1 MIGFPPVQNKANVK
15 ENNMAEKRF
24 EVDLPDE
31 VLAGFG
37 WQEEEVP
44 SKLRETLVMELLR
57 LDQLSEAQAAEFLNL
72 DRWQLLEVM
81 GRYRVPAV
89 RMSLEELRRE
99 VAKET
104 PQDGRI

>member
-1 MIGFPPVQNKANVK
+1 
-15 ENNMAEKRF
+15 MAEKRF

-44 SKLRETLVMELLR
+44 SRLRETLIMELLR
-57 LDQLSEAQAAEFLNL
+57 LDQLSEAEAAELLNL
-72 DRWQLLEVM
+72 DRGELLEVM

-99 VAKET
+99 VAKEA
-104 PQDGRI
+104 PRDRHP

>member
-1 MIGFPPVQNKANVK
+1 
-15 ENNMAEKRF
+15 MAEKRF

-44 SKLRETLVMELLR
+44 SRLRETLIMELLR
-57 LDQLSEAQAAEFLNL
+57 LDQLSEAEAAELLNL
-72 DRWQLLEVM
+72 DRGELLEVM

-99 VAKET
+99 VAKEA
-104 PQDGRI
+104 PRDRRP

>member
-1 MIGFPPVQNKANVK
+1 
-15 ENNMAEKRF
+15 MAEKRF

-37 WQEEEVP
+37 WQEEVP
-44 SKLRETLVMELLR
+44 SRLRETLIMELLR
-57 LDQLSEAQAAEFLNL
+57 LDQLSEAEAAELLNL
-72 DRWQLLEVM
+72 DRGELLEVM

-99 VAKET
+99 VAKEA
-104 PQDGRI
+104 PRDRRL

>member
-1 MIGFPPVQNKANVK
+1 MRTLQGEI
-15 ENNMAEKRF
+15 MAEKRF

-44 SKLRETLVMELLR
+44 SRLRETLIMELLR
-57 LDQLSEAQAAEFLNL
+57 LDQLSEAEAAELLNL
-72 DRWQLLEVM
+72 DRGELLEVM

-99 VAKET
+99 VAKEA
-104 PQDGRI
+104 PRDRRP

>member
-1 MIGFPPVQNKANVK
+1 MKWYGTHREKT
-15 ENNMAEKRF
+15 MAEKRF

-44 SKLRETLVMELLR
+44 SRLRETLIMELLR
-57 LDQLSEAQAAEFLNL
+57 LDQLSEAEAAELLNL
-72 DRWQLLEVM
+72 DRGELLEVM

-99 VAKET
+99 VAKEA
-104 PQDGRI
+104 PRDRHL

>member
-1 MIGFPPVQNKANVK
+1 
-15 ENNMAEKRF
+15 MAEKRF

-44 SKLRETLVMELLR
+44 FRLRETLVMELLR
-57 LDQLSEAQAAEFLNL
+57 LDQLSEPEAAALLNL
-72 DRWQLLEVM
+72 DRGELLEVM

-99 VAKET
+99 VAKEV
-104 PQDGRI
+104 PRDRRL

>member
-1 MIGFPPVQNKANVK
+1 
-15 ENNMAEKRF
+15 MAEKRF

-44 SKLRETLVMELLR
+44 SRLRETLVMELLR
-57 LDQLSEAQAAEFLNL
+57 LDQLSEAEAAELLNL
-72 DRWQLLEVM
+72 DRGELLEVM

-99 VAKET
+99 VAKDA
-104 PQDGRI
+104 PWDRRP

>member
-1 MIGFPPVQNKANVK
+1 
-15 ENNMAEKRF
+15 MADKRF

-44 SKLRETLVMELLR
+44 SRLRETLVMELFR
-57 LDQLSEAQAAEFLNL
+57 LDQLSEAEAAELLNL
-72 DRWQLLEVM
+72 DRGELLEVM
-81 GRYRVPAV
+81 GRYRVLAI

-99 VAKET
+99 IVQEI
-104 PQDGRI
+104 PGRQCPNSPR

>member
-1 MIGFPPVQNKANVK
+1 VK
-15 ENNMAEKRF
+15 WYGTHREKTMAEKGF

-44 SKLRETLVMELLR
+44 SRLRETLIMELLR
-57 LDQLSEAQAAEFLNL
+57 LDQLSEAEAAELSNL
-72 DRWQLLEVM
+72 DRGELLEVM

-99 VAKET
+99 VAKEA
-104 PQDGRI
+104 PRDRHL

>member
-1 MIGFPPVQNKANVK
+1 
-15 ENNMAEKRF
+15 MADKRF

-44 SKLRETLVMELLR
+44 FKLRETLVMELLR
-57 LDQLSEAQAAEFLNL
+57 LDQLSEAEAAELLNL
-72 DRWQLLEVM
+72 DRGELLEVM

-89 RMSLEELRRE
+89 RMSLNELRRE
-99 VAKET
+99 MAKEA
-104 PQDGRI
+104 PRDRRP

>member
-1 MIGFPPVQNKANVK
+1 
-15 ENNMAEKRF
+15 MAEKRF

-44 SKLRETLVMELLR
+44 SKLRETLVMGLLR
-57 LDQLSEAQAAEFLNL
+57 LDQLSEAEAAELLNL
-72 DRWQLLEVM
+72 DRGELLEVM

-89 RMSLEELRRE
+89 RMSLEELMRE
-99 VAKET
+99 VAKEV
-104 PQDGRI
+104 PRDRRP

>member
-1 MIGFPPVQNKANVK
+1 
-15 ENNMAEKRF
+15 MAEKRF

-44 SKLRETLVMELLR
+44 SRLRETLVMGLLR
-57 LDQLSEAQAAEFLNL
+57 LDQLSEAEAAELLNL
-72 DRWQLLEVM
+72 DRGELLEVM

-99 VAKET
+99 VAKEV
-104 PQDGRI
+104 PRDRRL

>member
-1 MIGFPPVQNKANVK
+1 
-15 ENNMAEKRF
+15 MAEKRF

-44 SKLRETLVMELLR
+44 SRLRETLVMGLLR
-57 LDQLSEAQAAEFLNL
+57 LDQLSEAEAAEPLNL
-72 DRWQLLEVM
+72 DRGELLEVM

-89 RMSLEELRRE
+89 RMSLEELMRE
-99 VAKET
+99 VAKEV
-104 PQDGRI
+104 PRDRRP

>member
-1 MIGFPPVQNKANVK
+1 
-15 ENNMAEKRF
+15 MAEKRF

-37 WQEEEVP
+37 WQAEEVP
-44 SKLRETLVMELLR
+44 SKLREALVMELLR
-57 LDQLSEAQAAEFLNL
+57 LDRLSEAQAAELLCL
-72 DRWQLLEVM
+72 DRWELLDVM

-99 VAKET
+99 LAKEM
-104 PQDGRI
+104 PRGDAYDGRR

>member
-1 MIGFPPVQNKANVK
+1 
-15 ENNMAEKRF
+15 MAEKRF

-44 SKLRETLVMELLR
+44 SKLRETLVMGLLR
-57 LDQLSEAQAAEFLNL
+57 LDQLSEAEAAELLNL
-72 DRWQLLEVM
+72 DRGELLEVM

-99 VAKET
+99 VAKEV
-104 PQDGRI
+104 PRDRRP

>member
-1 MIGFPPVQNKANVK
+1 
-15 ENNMAEKRF
+15 MAEKRF

-57 LDQLSEAQAAEFLNL
+57 LDQLSEAEAAELLNL
-72 DRWQLLEVM
+72 DRGELLEVM

-99 VAKET
+99 VAKEA
-104 PQDGRI
+104 PRDRRP

>member
-1 MIGFPPVQNKANVK
+1 
-15 ENNMAEKRF
+15 MAEKRF

-57 LDQLSEAQAAEFLNL
+57 LDQLSEAQAAELLNL
-72 DRWQLLEVM
+72 DRGELIEVM

-89 RMSLEELRRE
+89 WMSLEELRRE
-99 VAKET
+99 VVKEM
-104 PQDGRI
+104 P

>member
-1 MIGFPPVQNKANVK
+1 
-15 ENNMAEKRF
+15 MAEKRF

-44 SKLRETLVMELLR
+44 SRLRETLIMELLR
-57 LDQLSEAQAAEFLNL
+57 LDQLSEAEAAELLNL
-72 DRWQLLEVM
+72 DRGELLEVM
-81 GRYRVPAV
+81 GRYRVPAI

-99 VAKET
+99 VAKEV
-104 PQDGRI
+104 PRDRRP

>member
-1 MIGFPPVQNKANVK
+1 
-15 ENNMAEKRF
+15 MADKRF

-44 SKLRETLVMELLR
+44 FKLRETLVMELLR
-57 LDQLSEAQAAEFLNL
+57 LDQLSEAEAAELLNL
-72 DRWQLLEVM
+72 DRGELLEVL
-81 GRYRVPAV
+81 GRYRVPVV

-99 VAKET
+99 MAQEI
-104 PQDGRI
+104 PGR

>member
-1 MIGFPPVQNKANVK
+1 
-15 ENNMAEKRF
+15 MAEKRF

-44 SKLRETLVMELLR
+44 SRLRETLVMGLLR
-57 LDQLSEAQAAEFLNL
+57 LDQLSEAEAAELLNL
-72 DRWQLLEVM
+72 DRGELLEVM

-99 VAKET
+99 VAKEV
-104 PQDGRI
+104 PRDRRP